1 MRRQQY
7 CIVFVASDTTEQLLH
22 VNRHGPSTASRPSS
36 HPRNR
41 VCSDACRSASFSQR
55 TESGRTGRENLRTR
69 RKSYERALYSTAR
82 CVGIA
87 SCTTPGMTCPM
98 TCPKNLR
105 NGPCGGVRL
114 NGNCEIEPD
123 MRCVWV
129 EAWERSQR
137 MPQFGA
143 GIHEVL
149 TPTDRRLEGTSS
161 WINDISSSVNKR
173 PAGWT
178 E

>member
-69 RKSYERALYSTAR
+69 RKSYERAYIRLQDVRGLRLAQHGHDVSHDLSQKPPQWPMRRRSPEWELRDRAR
-82 CVGIA
+82 HALRVGGGLGKVAEDAAVRRRNPRGSHTYRSKARRNFVLDQRHQLQRKQAA
-87 SCTTPGMTCPM
+87 S
-98 TCPKNLR
+98 R
-105 NGPCGGVRL
+105 V
-114 NGNCEIEPD
+114 D
-123 MRCVWV
+123 
-129 EAWERSQR
+129 
-137 MPQFGA
+137 
-143 GIHEVL
+143 
-149 TPTDRRLEGTSS
+149 
-161 WINDISSSVNKR
+161 
-173 PAGWT
+173 
-178 E
+178 